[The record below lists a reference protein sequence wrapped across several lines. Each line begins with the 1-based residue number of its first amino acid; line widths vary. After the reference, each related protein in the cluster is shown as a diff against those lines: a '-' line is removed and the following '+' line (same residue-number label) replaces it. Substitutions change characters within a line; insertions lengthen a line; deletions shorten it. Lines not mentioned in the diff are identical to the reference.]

1 MNAYNA
7 ITKLASMKARY
18 GVVNPACLTGNSN
31 AKVRQEIMTVWHGTK
46 KPLAQCGINAMMQ
59 DLFTAC
65 NIPRDCYRN
74 MERNLLAI
82 IERAA
87 I

>member
-1 MNAYNA
+1 
-7 ITKLASMKARY
+7 
-18 GVVNPACLTGNSN
+18 
-31 AKVRQEIMTVWHGTK
+31 MTVLHGTK